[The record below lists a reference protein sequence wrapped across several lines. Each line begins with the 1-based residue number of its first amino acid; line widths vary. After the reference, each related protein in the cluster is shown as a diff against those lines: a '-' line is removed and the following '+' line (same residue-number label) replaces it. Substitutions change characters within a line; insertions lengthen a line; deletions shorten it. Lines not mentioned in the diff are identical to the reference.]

1 MEPEPITVRDTAGQN
16 VAAELVDRET
26 DGSLLLR
33 GADGR
38 RWLVPADAIER
49 REGADI
55 HLAVRLTELEAGRAD
70 TAGDDAVGR
79 GVARCGQGVGGRGV
93 GGQGVGGRETGDRQ
107 VIDRQVVPL
116 VEEQLVVE
124 TRTRPTAT
132 VRVHTQTHER
142 EETIDEV
149 LSSESVNVTRVP
161 IDRYVDT
168 PASVRVE
175 GDTTIVPVH
184 EEVLVVEK
192 RLLLKEELHLTK
204 RTADRHETQRVTLR
218 HQTAE
223 IERHETED

>member
-1 MEPEPITVRDTAGQN
+1 MEPEPITVRDVAGQR
-16 VAAELVDRET
+16 VAAELIDRET

-33 GADGR
+33 GPDGR

-55 HLAVRLTELEAGRAD
+55 HLAVDLADLQAGRASA
-70 TAGDDAVGR
+70 TEDDRAESERIEGS
-79 GVARCGQGVGGRGV
+79 
-93 GGQGVGGRETGDRQ
+93 RE
-107 VIDRQVVPL
+107 VVPL

-132 VRVHTQTHER
+132 VRVSTRTHER

-149 LSSESVNVTRVP
+149 LSSETVNVARVP
-161 IDRYVDT
+161 IDRYVET

-175 GDTTIVPVH
+175 GDVTIVPVH
-184 EEVLVVEK
+184 EEVLFVEK

-204 RTADRHETQRVTLR
+204 RKADRHETQRVTLR
-218 HQTAE
+218 HQTAD
-223 IERHETED
+223 IERLETED